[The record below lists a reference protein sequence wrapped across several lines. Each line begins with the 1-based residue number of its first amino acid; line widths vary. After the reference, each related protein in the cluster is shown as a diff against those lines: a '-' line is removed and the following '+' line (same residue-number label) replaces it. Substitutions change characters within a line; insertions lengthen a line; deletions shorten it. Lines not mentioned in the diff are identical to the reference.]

1 MGSSEILITL
11 NFLVVVLLGLGNF
24 QLMKIEKH
32 LKK

>member
-1 MGSSEILITL
+1 MGLEEMVAILGLLI
-11 NFLVVVLLGLGNF
+11 VVLLGLGNF